1 MSTHN
6 DMLTFRSNEGAQAGG
21 SHRAVHSKDKQLA
34 NFDTEGTCHSL
45 TVSNSDASSKEVAH
59 DKKKVCKV
67 PVAMYCI

>member
-21 SHRAVHSKDKQLA
+21 YSKDKQLA